1 MIIQER
7 IFCAGDI
14 SIIAKPEKSVRWYTA
29 GGRIFGSG
37 VANSNTKVAGR
48 TRGRPR
54 EGSCY
59 NKYHG
64 KRSISLPYA

>member
-29 GGRIFGSG
+29 GGRIFGSR
-37 VANSNTKVAGR
+37 VAK
-48 TRGRPR
+48 
-54 EGSCY
+54 
-59 NKYHG
+59 
-64 KRSISLPYA
+64 